1 MKQLTLNINDNK
13 FRTFLK
19 FIRTLDYVE
28 VQETEQSFAELQS
41 SLKQVK
47 QMREGKMEK
56 PSAKDFLKE
65 L

>member
-1 MKQLTLNINDNK
+1 MRYRVVTILLFDRQLKQLAKKHHSIKTDL
-13 FRTFLK
+13 
-19 FIRTLDYVE
+19 
-28 VQETEQSFAELQS
+28 AELQS

-56 PSAKDFLKE
+56 QSAKDFLKE

>member
-1 MKQLTLNINDNK
+1 MNKKVVTIPFFDRQLRDLAK
-13 FRTFLK
+13 K
-19 FIRTLDYVE
+19 HHFIKIDLAY
-28 VQETEQSFAELQS
+28 LQS

-56 PSAKDFLKE
+56 QSAKDFLDE